1 MKEVAIYIPS
11 SKLAL
16 RDLKYINFFEKLS
29 NKYKINLIIDY
40 KLKINKEDKKYFK
53 NILRIKQYTKF
64 QYILWSIS
72 HQLARL
78 VHERKIFPKKIE
90 NQTLGLGKKYLFLIK
105 IIIFFR
111 LEKYLIKLFQ
121 NLLFFLRSIH
131 KKIKFNAE
139 IFIAF
144 GSSKDMHFDELI
156 KNFNEKKIKTILIT
170 TNWDNATTK
179 PYIQKPNEV
188 WTWGRQTE
196 LLSKKIHN
204 IKSIAVG
211 TPRFEQYKNIKINKK
226 EAKLKLKLNTKYKYI
241 AFTGSAFP
249 FDELLVIKSILLFF
263 KKNNL
268 KNYRLIYRPHPFA
281 FIDHES
287 SFRKI
292 YKENFILDPSI
303 NIFPAKPFLQSYYLL
318 NAIEGIICP
327 SSTLLVEA
335 EYVKTPALCV
345 AFNSKKYNIFN
356 WHMNTKYQPH
366 FKIFLNSKNHIFCWD
381 INSFQKNLRR
391 LVFNKK
397 KFNKNLYKQI
407 VFDNNLPY
415 IKNILKNII
424 RVIN

>member
-1 MKEVAIYIPS
+1 MQEVAIYIPS

-16 RDLKYINFFEKLS
+16 RDLKYINFFKKLS

-40 KLKINKEDKKYFK
+40 KLKLNKEDKNYFK

-72 HQLARL
+72 HHLARL
-78 VHERKIFPKKIE
+78 LHEEKIFPKKIE
-90 NQTLGLGKKYLFLIK
+90 NQTLGLGKKQLFLIK
-105 IIIFFR
+105 IIFFFR
-111 LEKYLIKLFQ
+111 LEKYLIQLSQ
-121 NLLFFLRSIH
+121 NLLFFLRRIH
-131 KKIKFNAE
+131 KKVKFNVK

-170 TNWDNATTK
+170 TNWDNATSK
-179 PYIQKPNEV
+179 PYINKPSEV
-188 WTWGRQTE
+188 WTWGKQTE
-196 LLSKKIHN
+196 LLSKKIYN

-226 EAKLKLKLNTKYKYI
+226 AAKLKLKLNTKYKYI

-249 FDELLVIKSILLFF
+249 FDELLVIENILLFF

-281 FIDHES
+281 FIDHETS
-287 SFRKI
+287 LRKI
-292 YKENFILDPSI
+292 NKENFILDPSI
-303 NIFPAKPFLQSYYLL
+303 DIFAAKPFMQSYFLL
-318 NAIEGIICP
+318 NAVEGIICP

-366 FKIFLNSKNHIFCWD
+366 FKIFLNSKDHIFCWD
-381 INSFQKNLRR
+381 IKSFQKNLKR
-391 LVFNKK
+391 LIFMKK
-397 KFNKNLYKQI
+397 KNNKNFYKQI
-407 VFDNNLPY
+407 VFNNKISY
-415 IKNILKNII
+415 VNNIIKNIE
-424 RVIN
+424 RVIH